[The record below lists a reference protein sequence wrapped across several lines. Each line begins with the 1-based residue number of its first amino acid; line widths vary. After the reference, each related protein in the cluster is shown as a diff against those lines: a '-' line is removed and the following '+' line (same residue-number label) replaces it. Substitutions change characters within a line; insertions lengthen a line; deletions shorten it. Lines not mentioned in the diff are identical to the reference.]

1 MSNDALE
8 RLKNRQRPT
17 VKTRDASLT
26 SSSLD
31 ISIPRYLDKEDSE
44 QLERRSSAAEGE
56 SQSALAMQISSSL
69 DISTSGKGENYLKT
83 KQSTLRLEIGI
94 SDRLSQL
101 CKDNGISREVFIEAL
116 FQYYQADVEAW
127 QQILSEAKK
136 RADYR
141 LEIANRKR
149 AQSMMKRFNPSP

>member
-26 SSSLD
+26 SRSADTSMSRCLD
-31 ISIPRYLDKEDSE
+31 SEMSE
-44 QLERRSSAAEGE
+44 QLEGRKPSTEGE
-56 SQSALAMQISSSL
+56 SSSGPPIQLSSSL
-69 DISTSGKGENYLKT
+69 DSSTSGLAENSLKT

-94 SDRLSQL
+94 SESLSQL

-116 FQYYQADVEAW
+116 FQYYQADGEAW
-127 QQILSEAKK
+127 QQILTEAKK